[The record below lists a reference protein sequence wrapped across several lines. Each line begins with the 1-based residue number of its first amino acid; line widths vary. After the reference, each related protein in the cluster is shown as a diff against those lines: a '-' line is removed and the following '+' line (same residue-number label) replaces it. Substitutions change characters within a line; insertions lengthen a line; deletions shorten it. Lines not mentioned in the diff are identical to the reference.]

1 MCDNVFLHTEASRD
15 DLKDINVETKTVS
28 PDKRSNC
35 YQEQSKFNSSGLSS
49 RVDTTCRLVV
59 FRLEGGCEVEGS
71 WRSSGG
77 R

>member
-1 MCDNVFLHTEASRD
+1 MHLIENRKISMI
-15 DLKDINVETKTVS
+15 LK
-28 PDKRSNC
+28 SNC

-59 FRLEGGCEVEGS
+59 FRLEGGGEVEGS